1 VRYRYIRP
9 SRSGNILKVWDSA
22 SVCCIPRV
30 IDLSGLELMKEHQ
43 GGLIV
48 HRGSRTEWLADALAQ
63 QLEAQRPANPLEAQ
77 TVVVAHPGL
86 QRWLLG
92 RFAHRPSPHGG
103 HGIAANIE
111 MILPWQWYERTAR
124 RVLGDEALI
133 GGAYRHEVLR
143 WRLLM
148 ALPTLASP
156 EVTAY
161 LAGDDAA
168 RRGFQLAEHLAGLY
182 TQYLIYRPDWVLDW
196 EQHPGKARSDWQ
208 AALWR
213 QVQASIG
220 RPHRAQRSTAL
231 LDALQ
236 AESAHTGAEQ
246 AHPLHVFG
254 VSHLPP
260 DVLAALRVRALHTQV
275 HLYFPDPCREYWSDL
290 RSRRFQLAQKGDP
303 EALYYEI
310 GHPLLVALGRIA
322 QDFCITLDECD
333 AIEQRDPLDEA
344 EPLADETSLLAR
356 LQSSIRCLQPDLVG
370 APVREQVEDGAN
382 LSEILPALRGD
393 SSLRV
398 HVCHTRLRELEVLK
412 NALLRCLAEDSTL
425 QHRDIVV
432 MAPDIGAYAPYL
444 PAVFGE
450 PAQYRVD
457 PLHLPWHLSD
467 VGLARAHPLMSAF
480 TQVLDLA
487 ESRFTVSEVL
497 DFLDVPAVARRFAI
511 DRSGRDA
518 LERWLRRARVA
529 WGLDAEM
536 KAEVGAAPVDANS
549 WQFGFDR
556 IYAGLITGQDS
567 GGESL
572 DGHLLDG
579 ILPLDGVSGTAI
591 EALGQFDH
599 LLGELRRARD
609 AFAIPRSLTAW
620 SQWLLE
626 LIDALFLA
634 DLRDDAEN
642 SALDSLR
649 RLAASLGTQAAEVG
663 IGTTLSWS
671 VVREALR
678 GALDGVPER
687 QPFLLGGVT
696 FCGLVPQRSI
706 PFRVVCLLGMNEG
719 EFPRPS
725 GDAGL
730 NRILSQPRHG
740 DRDTR
745 SEDRYLFLEAMMS
758 ARDVLHISF
767 VGEGVRDGKPRNPAA
782 PLAELLQ
789 FLDEQYDIA
798 DDKKTDRP
806 WRIHH
811 PLQPFDARYY
821 ERDAEGRPR
830 HDTRLFSYDPAF
842 LAKPSA
848 SDAQRFLNSP
858 AGAAKAAIA
867 NGEIALSALKRFWR
881 DPAKDALLRGHGISL
896 QALDS
901 AGWPDREPLETQL
914 DRRERI
920 EHRLLFDAL
929 AAGSASLPT
938 EPPAWLARSGMLA
951 GGAIGVAAYAGLR
964 DSLQSL
970 LNNAQGLFVDGRAQ
984 VEAQA
989 IDLDLHDGLRLT
1001 GVVDRVFHAAEGGLL
1016 LFDAKPAGAAGL
1028 REILAFYIDWAA
1040 LRLTYAEGVQGE
1052 YLEPASN
1059 KRGVSTPGLLDPVR
1073 AQDTDQLRHGLRRLV
1088 EAYVAAENQ
1097 PLLFFAQSALAYAK
1111 SAPEERLI
1119 KAAAAWEGDDF
1130 RRTGERDYAPGYAA
1144 LLSRGLELFDES
1156 SSAHQAFVAA
1166 TELVCDVLDPQRAM
1180 LLKPQASEPVADAGE
1195 QA

>member
-1 VRYRYIRP
+1 
-9 SRSGNILKVWDSA
+9 
-22 SVCCIPRV
+22 
-30 IDLSGLELMKEHQ
+30 MKEN
-43 GGLIV
+43 LIV
-48 HRGSRTEWLADALAQ
+48 HRGSRTEWLADTLAL
-63 QLEAQRPANPLEAQ
+63 QLEAQRPANPLAAQ

-92 RFAHRPSPHGG
+92 RFARRPGPHGA

-111 MILPWQWYERTAR
+111 MILPWQWFERTAR

-133 GGAYRHEVLR
+133 GGAYRSDVLR

-148 ALPTLASP
+148 ALPTLTTT
-156 EVTAY
+156 EVGAY

-168 RRGFQLAEHLAGLY
+168 RRSFQLAEHLAGLY
-182 TQYLIYRPDWVLDW
+182 TQYLIYRPDWILDW
-196 EQHPGKARSDWQ
+196 EQHPGKARGDWQ

-220 RPHRAQRSTAL
+220 RPHRASRSATL
-231 LDALQ
+231 LDALH
-236 AESAHTGAEQ
+236 AESSHTESEHARP
-246 AHPLHVFG
+246 PLHVFG

-260 DVLAALRVRALHTQV
+260 DVLAALQVYSLQTPV

-303 EALYYEI
+303 DALYYEI

-333 AIEQRDPLDEA
+333 AIEERDPLDEA
-344 EPLADETSLLAR
+344 EPLPGESSLLAR

-370 APVREQVEDGAN
+370 APVREQVAAGATLN
-382 LSEILPALRGD
+382 EILPALRSD
-393 SSLRV
+393 PSLRV

-412 NALLRCLAEDSTL
+412 NALLRYLAEDATL

-432 MAPDIGAYAPYL
+432 MAPDISVYAPYL
-444 PAVFGE
+444 PAIFGE
-450 PAQYRVD
+450 PAQYRTD

-467 VGLARAHPLMSAF
+467 VGLSRAHPLMSAF
-480 TQVLDLA
+480 AQVLDLA
-487 ESRFTVSEVL
+487 ESRFTVSEVM

-518 LERWLRRARVA
+518 LERWLHRAHVA

-536 KAEVGAAPVDANS
+536 KAEVGAAAVDANS

-556 IYAGLITGQDS
+556 IYAGLIAGQDTA
-567 GGESL
+567 GEL
-572 DGHLLDG
+572 PGDRVPGDQLVDG
-579 ILPLDGVSGTAI
+579 ILPLDGVSGSDV
-591 EALGQFDH
+591 EALGQFDR
-599 LLGELRRARD
+599 LLGELRNARD
-609 AFAIPRSLTAW
+609 TFATPRTLTAW

-642 SALDSLR
+642 SALDTLR
-649 RLAASLGTQAAEVG
+649 RLVASLGSQAAEVG
-663 IGTTLSWS
+663 IGTALSWS
-671 VVREALR
+671 VVHEAVR

-687 QPFLLGGVT
+687 QAFLLGGVT

-719 EFPRPS
+719 EFPRPT

-767 VGEGVRDGKPRNPAA
+767 IGEGVRDGKPRNPAS

-789 FLDEQYDIA
+789 FLDEQYNIA
-798 DDKKTDRP
+798 DDTKAERP
-806 WRIHH
+806 WRIRH

-821 ERDAEGRPR
+821 ERDADGQPR

-842 LAKPSA
+842 LARPSA
-848 SDAQRFLNSP
+848 AATQRFFNSP
-858 AGAAKAAIA
+858 VIAPEAAAAG
-867 NGEIALSALKRFWR
+867 GEIALSALKRFWR
-881 DPAKDALLRGHGISL
+881 DPAKDALLLGHGISL

-901 AGWPDREPLETQL
+901 TGWPDREPLETQF

-920 EHRLLFDAL
+920 ESRLLFDAL
-929 AAGSASLPT
+929 VAGNDSLPI

-964 DSLQSL
+964 ESLQSL
-970 LNNAQGLFVDGRAQ
+970 LDNARGLFVDGRAQ
-984 VEAQA
+984 AEAQA
-989 IDLDLHDGLRLT
+989 IDLDLHNGLRLT
-1001 GVVDRVFHAAEGGLL
+1001 GVVDRVFHAADGGLL

-1040 LRLTYAEGVQGE
+1040 LRLTYAEAVQGE
-1052 YLEPASN
+1052 YLEPASD
-1059 KRGVSTPGLLDPVR
+1059 KKGAGTPGLLDPVR

-1097 PLLFFAQSALAYAK
+1097 PMLFFAQSALVYAK
-1111 SAPEERLI
+1111 NASEDRLA

-1130 RRTGERDYAPGYAA
+1130 KRTGERDYAPGYAA
-1144 LLSRGLELFDES
+1144 LLSRGWELFDEG
-1156 SSAHQAFVAA
+1156 SSAHHAFVAA
-1166 TELVCDVLDPQRAM
+1166 TTLVCDVLDPQHMM
-1180 LLKPQASEPVADAGE
+1180 LLKPQASEPVTDARE
-1195 QA
+1195 KA